1 MKKLLLL
8 FLLLTSVLLSQAET
22 KMLSVKITDKLS
34 SIQTKDSGQK
44 IKIMR
49 VQDTNNKLSDDFT
62 KTSRSC
68 PPFCIQSTKI
78 NSEIKNF
85 AELELLD
92 FIKNRVSTNKG
103 IVVDSR
109 LKSWFEVETIPSAI
123 NIPYTAVENRSKKKT
138 KALFQVLG
146 MKIEANGNWNF
157 SKAKELLIFDNG
169 IWCEQAQHF
178 VDGILKHNY
187 PKDKIFYYRAGFQGW
202 KLLGLTTIVHKEIKD
217 K

>member
-1 MKKLLLL
+1 MKKLLLF

-22 KMLSVKITDKLS
+22 KILSVKITDKLS

-92 FIKNRVSTNKG
+92 FIKNKVSTNKG

-202 KLLGLTTIVHKEIKD
+202 KLLGLTTIVHKEIKH

>member
-1 MKKLLLL
+1 MKKLLLF

-178 VDGILKHNY
+178 VDGILNHNY

-202 KLLGLTTIVHKEIKD
+202 KLLGLTTIVHKEIKH

>member
-1 MKKLLLL
+1 MKRLLLL

-34 SIQTKDSGQK
+34 YIQTKDSGQK

-202 KLLGLTTIVHKEIKD
+202 KLLGLTTIVHKEIKH

>member
-34 SIQTKDSGQK
+34 YIQTKDSGQK

>member
-1 MKKLLLL
+1 MKKLLLF

-22 KMLSVKITDKLS
+22 KILSVKITDKLS

>member
-1 MKKLLLL
+1 MKRLLLL

>member
-1 MKKLLLL
+1 MKKLLLF

-22 KMLSVKITDKLS
+22 KILSVKITDKLS

-178 VDGILKHNY
+178 VDGILNHNY

-202 KLLGLTTIVHKEIKD
+202 KLLGLTTIVHKEIKH

>member
-1 MKKLLLL
+1 MKKLLLF

-34 SIQTKDSGQK
+34 YIQTKDSGQK

-202 KLLGLTTIVHKEIKD
+202 KLLGLTTIVHKEIKH

>member
-1 MKKLLLL
+1 MKKLLLF